1 MNRTQENI
9 TKYKELIPG
18 LKEKLAAAVLV
29 FVMSA
34 AMLVTSTFAWLTL
47 SYNPAVQNVHTAVA
61 SNGNLEIALATGTT
75 APGVSAVGDG
85 LLPTVQRNLTW
96 GNLINLNDS
105 SYGLKNLVLR
115 PALLN
120 ESNLIGRPLYGPV
133 YDKDGRVIG
142 MNTNFGYST
151 WQGSQ
156 FQTSDKLGVR
166 AITSM
171 KSGES
176 SEKNDYNDL
185 LINAEAKNAE
195 FRSKYESLAKNE
207 DYMNSL
213 ASMMAGYLVQNVFR
227 ANPESNSYKITKD
240 ATLYNKDLDQFILM
254 YKDLI
259 EIFEDQA
266 EVYANFLNLQAK
278 VLEKNLQ
285 NPNLKIN
292 GQEILALSYDKTAK
306 TAYNAL
312 KSKGF
317 TVNATKGFIVDIDNF
332 LSDYAL
338 LKADLVRVEALEKQV
353 SSSVSWPN
361 SPKMADGTTRIID
374 DLIKNLVDIKK
385 CKVIS
390 KSGKSYVMGN
400 IGASIALELKNDAP
414 CEAVITNGILYNIDM
429 RSGARLTND
438 RTKNPLK
445 LEVSTLIGT
454 QSIEANVS
462 TSADDNY
469 FENERTA
476 LQARILA
483 DFGAPVL
490 VANNSYG
497 FAVDFWVRTNAA
509 GSFLTL
515 QGNVLSYIEEVPVTG
530 KDLNGNEVDIYT
542 ISVNVESEEGE
553 GNTQGGGLLDNLA
566 SVTYDVYEST
576 YIPEGEQNEVACLR
590 FADNHDIVTKET
602 LGGQDVPTT
611 KTRKINEVE
620 HIIGFEGD
628 NRVWNG
634 DQYII
639 SSSSTTQGSGSCYT
653 FYAETPVDQERSL
666 NILNA
671 MKVAFVDETG
681 TLLTEAYMD
690 TKRHYAS
697 SGKVTVP
704 LVLENTSVNIGE
716 DEDGNPKY
724 AITALEQNVP
734 KRITAIVYL
743 DGTNLTNDDVLA
755 AADIQGQMNI
765 QFGSSAAL
773 VPLNNEKLSTS
784 EFYAEVQ
791 DIDPDTF
798 DYDTLAD
805 GEKMTSKVKVKITG
819 TQPNQVTANFI
830 RRINAT
836 QGSPEGEFT
845 LKDPDGDGVWEG
857 DYTFLY
863 PGNYILR
870 SIMVDGVERDLKIPE
885 GQDFPTVVVNGFTI
899 SNIRYSIDEFV
910 MSDAD
915 SHSGDISL
923 QFATN
928 DPDKMPK
935 TVMGQFIGDNGAAV
949 NVNFAYNSTVDQG
962 SGAWLGTA
970 NFVSSG
976 EYIMQYVILD
986 GQYVELPESMQKT
999 VDLTLGMR
1007 VNVETTSNTQISYND
1022 DTKNEK
1028 LALQVEVIDNTNN
1041 IVKNLPGV
1049 TLYYGTG
1056 TNQQAPVLKYNSNL
1070 GYYEGELAV
1079 EPGIWRFSHLNVKT
1093 GENSTSSLR
1102 RVNADAPVFTVIPP
1116 TPPSYVSN
1124 SAPKAVYIANGGA
1137 PAKFTVTLM
1146 DADAATAYVKAVN
1159 QDGEILYIANN
1170 QDDEVST
1177 AADTEENPPRTL
1189 SFSIAE
1195 SGEWTIESIS
1205 LFNVY
1210 DENTKLYELPSE
1222 VNDDTYNS
1230 GIVFDADDS
1239 FEPKTIAV
1247 LCQKDIQIS
1256 YELSKNLVVEGKT
1269 IKFGKDKN
1277 GAVTGT
1283 FMQSHTLKGD
1293 DIKLSVTDK
1302 AGLIA
1307 KGAFTIENLKLS
1319 YDYGSLTASNAN
1331 NYGGYTTSDFASN
1344 TYFGDFVFEATG
1356 NGGSEFRLT
1365 NTGVTFQ
1372 YALQYKPSVLEDYK
1386 GGLRFNVKSK
1396 FDSNL
1401 NANANVESGHYNIEV
1416 YSIKPT
1422 AYISSIAPTGTV
1434 AVCSGFKN
1442 NSSCGVDYKH
1452 THTSAT
1458 VNQVTNATDVTVYF
1472 DCDGGSSKVDYVVP
1486 EVTMT
1491 LENGGFATETTLQF
1505 ASQNASDT
1513 KVRLYSAGAGKT
1525 ETSTYVWRNQ
1535 ETTCKRWVGEYK
1547 DGGNY
1552 SSDSKT
1558 AAGTLKAEYLVLKSA
1573 DGKTGTVDITDIYIR
1588 NPN

>member
-9 TKYKELIPG
+9 TKYRELIPG

-47 SYNPAVQNVHTAVA
+47 SYNPQVQNVHTAVA

-156 FQTSDKLGVR
+156 FQASDKLGVR

-176 SEKNDYNDL
+176 SEKNDYNDK
-185 LINAEAKNAE
+185 LIQTEAKNAE

-207 DYMNSL
+207 NYMNSL

-227 ANPESNSYKITKD
+227 ANTESNSYKLTKD
-240 ATLYNKDLDQFILM
+240 ATLKNKDLVQFVLM

-266 EVYANFLNLQAK
+266 EVYANFLNLQAM

-285 NPNLKIN
+285 NPNLKIT
-292 GQEILALSYDKTAK
+292 GQEILALPYDIEDD

-312 KSKGF
+312 KNKGF

-332 LSDYAL
+332 LADYAL
-338 LKADLVRVEALEKQV
+338 LKADLVRVEDLEKQV

-361 SPKMADGTTRIID
+361 SPKMEDGKTRIID
-374 DLIKNLVDIKK
+374 YLIKNLVDIKQ

-414 CEAVITNGILYNIDM
+414 CEAVITNGILYNLDM

-438 RTKNPLK
+438 RTKKPLK
-445 LEVSTLIGT
+445 LEVGTMIGT

-791 DIDPDTF
+791 DIDPATF

-805 GEKMTSKVKVKITG
+805 GDKMTSKVKVKITG

-863 PGNYILR
+863 PGSYILR

-1007 VNVETTSNTQISYND
+1007 VNVETTSNTLISYND

-1079 EPGIWRFSHLNVKT
+1079 QTGIWRFSHLNVKT

-1124 SAPKAVYIANGGA
+1124 SAPEAVYIANGGA
-1137 PAKFTVTLM
+1137 PAEFTVTLM

-1170 QDDEVST
+1170 QENEVST
-1177 AADTEENPPRTL
+1177 AADTEETRTL

-1210 DENTKLYELPSE
+1210 DKNTKFYELPSE
-1222 VNDDTYNS
+1222 VNDETYEE
-1230 GIVFDADDS
+1230 GFVFDADDN
-1239 FEPKTIAV
+1239 FAAMNIAV
-1247 LCQKDIQIS
+1247 LCEKDIEIA
-1256 YELSKNLVVEGKT
+1256 YEVNETKYLVEGNT
-1269 IKFGKDKN
+1269 IKLGKDKD
-1277 GAVTGT
+1277 GKVTGT
-1283 FMQSHTLKGD
+1283 FMQAHTLKGD
-1293 DIKLSVTDK
+1293 DIKLTISDNV
-1302 AGLIA
+1302 GLIKQGKFSIKDISLA
-1307 KGAFTIENLKLS
+1307 YQYGALS
-1319 YDYGSLTASNAN
+1319 ESNAD
-1331 NYGGYTTSDFASN
+1331 NYGGYTTKAFVSD
-1344 TYFGDFVFEATG
+1344 TKFGDLVFVSADSGDLTKFKLT
-1356 NGGSEFRLT
+1356 SEGT
-1365 NTGVTFQ
+1365 TFQ
-1372 YALQYKPSVLEDYK
+1372 YAAPYQPSQDK
-1386 GGLRFNVKSK
+1386 NTNGLRFTVTSAL
-1396 FDSNL
+1396 DSSI
-1401 NANANVESGHYNIEV
+1401 NAAGRIDDGHYSIDV
-1416 YSIKPT
+1416 HSIKPSAKITNLTPLNSVPTKITYTTSGWLKTPSFTISENKNNEFTNYSAT
-1422 AYISSIAPTGTV
+1422 AYARAFINDSVFADGDFTVPSISITV
-1434 AVCSGFKN
+1434 SGV
-1442 NSSCGVDYKH
+1442 SSGYK
-1452 THTSAT
+1452 
-1458 VNQVTNATDVTVYF
+1458 
-1472 DCDGGSSKVDYVVP
+1472 
-1486 EVTMT
+1486 
-1491 LENGGFATETTLQF
+1491 
-1505 ASQNASDT
+1505 ASLILPAGNASEMEFSCTGSDT
-1513 KVRLYSAGAGKT
+1513 ITKNLGNKTSHKTWKVLGIGYTLYKYNGHGKQT
-1525 ETSTYVWRNQ
+1525 ITNMTI
-1535 ETTCKRWVGEYK
+1535 TK
-1547 DGGNY
+1547 
-1552 SSDSKT
+1552 
-1558 AAGTLKAEYLVLKSA
+1558 
-1573 DGKTGTVDITDIYIR
+1573 DGKTFNVVLD
-1588 NPN
+1588 NPLVINNPSSVNQS

>member
-9 TKYKELIPG
+9 TKYKKMLPG
-18 LKEKLAAAVLV
+18 LKEKLIAAVLLAA
-29 FVMSA
+29 MTA

-75 APGVSAVGDG
+75 APSVSAVGDG
-85 LLPTVQRNLTW
+85 LLSTAQRNLTW

-156 FQTSDKLGVR
+156 FEASDKLGVR

-195 FRSKYESLAKNE
+195 FRSKYEALAMNE

-227 ANPESNSYKITKD
+227 ANPDSNSYKITKD

-259 EIFEDQA
+259 GIFEDQA

-285 NPNLKIN
+285 NPNLKITA
-292 GQEILALSYDKTAK
+292 QEILALSYDKTAK

-312 KSKGF
+312 KNKGF
-317 TVNATKGFIVDIDNF
+317 TVNATKGFIIDIDNF
-332 LSDYAL
+332 LADYAI
-338 LKADLVRVEALEKQV
+338 LKADLVRVQALEKQV

-385 CKVIS
+385 CKVVS
-390 KSGKSYVMGN
+390 KSGKSYTMGS

-414 CEAVITNGILYNIDM
+414 CEAIITNGILYNIDM

-438 RTKNPLK
+438 RDKKALK
-445 LEVSTLIGT
+445 LEVGTLIGT

-469 FENERTA
+469 FENERAA
-476 LQARILA
+476 LQAKILA

-509 GSFLTL
+509 SSFLTL

-530 KDLNGNEVDIYT
+530 KDINGNEVDIYT
-542 ISVNVESEEGE
+542 ISVSVESEEG
-553 GNTQGGGLLDNLA
+553 NTQGGLLDNLA
-566 SVTYDVYEST
+566 TVSYDVYEST
-576 YIPEGEQNEVACLR
+576 YIPEGEQNEVKCLR
-590 FADNHDIVTKET
+590 FADNHDVVTKET

-666 NILNA
+666 NILNS

-690 TKRHYAS
+690 TSRHYAS

-704 LVLENTSVNIGE
+704 LVLKNTSINIGE

-765 QFGSSAAL
+765 QFGSSAVL

-798 DYDTLAD
+798 YYDKLTE

-836 QGSPEGEFT
+836 QGSPEAEFT
-845 LKDPDGDGVWEG
+845 LTDTDGDGVWEG

-899 SNIRYSIDEFV
+899 SSVSYSIDEFV

-928 DPDKMPK
+928 NPDKMPK
-935 TVMGQFIGDNGAAV
+935 TVIGQFIGDNGSAV
-949 NVNFAYNSTVDQG
+949 NVNFAYNATVGQG
-962 SGAWLGTA
+962 AGAWLGTA

-976 EYIMQYVILD
+976 EYTMQYVILD

-1007 VNVETTSNTQISYND
+1007 VNVETTSNTQISYTD

-1028 LALQVEVIDNTNN
+1028 LALQVEVIDNSNN

-1079 EPGIWRFSHLNVKT
+1079 EPGIWRFSHLNIKT
-1093 GENSTSSLR
+1093 GENSTSSLT

-1124 SAPKAVYIANGGA
+1124 STPKAVYIADGDS
-1137 PAKFTVTLM
+1137 PAKFTVTLK
-1146 DADAATAYVKAVN
+1146 DAVSATAYVKAVN
-1159 QDGEILYIANN
+1159 QDGKILYIANN

-1177 AADTEENPPRTL
+1177 VADTEENPPRTL

-1195 SGEWTIESIS
+1195 SGEWTVESIS

-1210 DENTKLYELPSE
+1210 DGNGKLYELPSE
-1222 VNDDTYNS
+1222 VNDDTYDE
-1230 GIVFDADDS
+1230 GFMFDADDNFAS
-1239 FEPKTIAV
+1239 MNIAV
-1247 LCQKDIQIS
+1247 LCEKDIDIS
-1256 YELSKNLVVEGKT
+1256 YDFNNASSYVDDKSRVVIVGKSNDGT
-1269 IKFGKDKN
+1269 IGRS
-1277 GAVTGT
+1277 
-1283 FMQSHTLKGD
+1283 FMQAHTFANEA
-1293 DIKLSVTDK
+1293 IKIKVTDD
-1302 AGLIA
+1302 ANLIE
-1307 KGAFTIENLKLS
+1307 KGYFDISDLTLS
-1319 YDYGSLTASNAN
+1319 YNYGSSADAN
-1331 NYGGYTTSDFASN
+1331 GNLYGGYTNENYQNRLYDTKATKLTFNGSDDPTQFLLAGMDESLTYSARYVPEILTFKLIPKAATEVLIELEPTAAYSIDVYSQKPTVIFTATDPKVGEEFENANTSNVSN
-1344 TYFGDFVFEATG
+1344 SISSDGLSAT
-1356 NGGSEFRLT
+1356 
-1365 NTGVTFQ
+1365 V
-1372 YALQYKPSVLEDYK
+1372 YYK
-1386 GGLRFNVKSK
+1386 GNRGSF
-1396 FDSNL
+1396 
-1401 NANANVESGHYNIEV
+1401 G
-1416 YSIKPT
+1416 
-1422 AYISSIAPTGTV
+1422 
-1434 AVCSGFKN
+1434 CSGYSASSVTASLSGLGN
-1442 NSSCGVDYKH
+1442 NF
-1452 THTSAT
+1452 TSAT
-1458 VNQVTNATDVTVYF
+1458 CTFVSKGKAANVVFTFKPNELQDTQKVGSDSSDNSKCLGTDVT
-1472 DCDGGSSKVDYVVP
+1472 CTEMVV
-1486 EVTMT
+1486 
-1491 LENGGFATETTLQF
+1491 
-1505 ASQNASDT
+1505 
-1513 KVRLYSAGAGKT
+1513 
-1525 ETSTYVWRNQ
+1525 
-1535 ETTCKRWVGEYK
+1535 EYNDEK
-1547 DGGNY
+1547 YTISLTDAI
-1552 SSDSKT
+1552 K
-1558 AAGTLKAEYLVLKSA
+1558 
-1573 DGKTGTVDITDIYIR
+1573 ITHEK
-1588 NPN
+1588 